1 MQHARFWEVIAMEF
15 VRALAA
21 AIVGAASLSLLA
33 QQPVASTAPAPEETA
48 PQIATSP
55 AEPAAAMSPVAG
67 ELMNELDS
75 KTAKAGDRVVLKTKS
90 AVRAADGTEI
100 PKDSKLIGY
109 VVAAKPTSATDANA
123 QLALQFDRVE
133 LKSGQILSI
142 HSEIQ
147 ALSPPARDAAN
158 ARADAAAPSPSPSS
172 GGRSPGDMYGS
183 SPSPMA
189 DTRIGSGGLG
199 SETSSNV
206 PASGTLVGRTG
217 NIAIRATSIPGVLLA
232 VIEGGHQDPRRAQSS
247 GILLGAKRDIHLDQ
261 GTNVVIGV
269 AASGANTV
277 GNDGR

>member
-1 MQHARFWEVIAMEF
+1 MKFA
-15 VRALAA
+15 RALAA

-33 QQPVASTAPAPEETA
+33 QQPVASTAPATEEAA
-48 PQIATSP
+48 PQVATSS
-55 AEPAAAMSPVAG
+55 AAPAATMSPLAC

-90 AVRAADGTEI
+90 TVRTADGTEI
-100 PKDSKLIGY
+100 PKDSKLVGR

-123 QLALQFDRVE
+123 QLALQFDRIE
-133 LKSGQILSI
+133 FKNGQILSI

-147 ALSPPARDAAN
+147 LLSPPASQVAN
-158 ARADAAAPSPSPSS
+158 AGADAAAPSPSPSS

-189 DTRIGSGGLG
+189 STRIGNGGLG
-199 SETSSNV
+199 PVTPSNV
-206 PASGTLVGRTG
+206 PASGTLVARTG

-232 VIEGGHQDPRRAQSS
+232 VNEPDHQDPRMAQSS

-261 GTNVVIGV
+261 GTIVVIGV
-269 AASGANTV
+269 AASGANTS
-277 GNDGR
+277 GN

>member
-1 MQHARFWEVIAMEF
+1 MQSARIWKVIAMKS

-33 QQPVASTAPAPEETA
+33 QQPDASTVPAPEETA
-48 PQIATSP
+48 SQIATSP
-55 AEPAAAMSPVAG
+55 AAPAAAMSPIAG

-90 AVRAADGTEI
+90 TVHTADGAEI
-100 PKDSKLIGY
+100 PKDSKLIGH

-123 QLALQFDRVE
+123 QLALQFDRIE
-133 LKSGQILSI
+133 LKNGQILSI

-147 ALSPPARDAAN
+147 ALSPPAGHVAN
-158 ARADAAAPSPSPSS
+158 AGADAAAPSPSPSS
-172 GGRSPGDMYGS
+172 GGRPPGDMYGS
-183 SPSPMA
+183 SSPMVN
-189 DTRIGSGGLG
+189 TRIGNGGFG
-199 SETSSNV
+199 PVTTSNV

-232 VIEGGHQDPRRAQSS
+232 VNELGRQDPRMALSS
-247 GILLGAKRDIHLDQ
+247 GILLGANRDIHLDQ

-269 AASGANTV
+269 AASRANTGAN
-277 GNDGR
+277 